1 LVKYQISESTEWNLT
16 SGGECCIFDLVR
28 ELKKALKMF
37 PDISEEI
44 EKNLKPDF
52 FKEQPD
58 NYELPLEFCVLKI
71 TNKISRSGR
80 DIKKVFR
87 QWDVNNS
94 GHLDATEVLFGIKEN
109 L

>member
-1 LVKYQISESTEWNLT
+1 
-16 SGGECCIFDLVR
+16 
-28 ELKKALKMF
+28 MF